1 MKRKDFILITAAGLT
16 AISIPLAYTYLMKS
30 EYDSLLSQPQSL
42 SLIWDNQTISDI
54 GNRYRSQVPRENKE
68 RALVKQLLA
77 ETDSHNLAL
86 SLEEKIKRDFETG
99 KTIMVDGWI
108 LSITEARQCALSS
121 TIQPA

>member
-16 AISIPLAYTYLMKS
+16 AISIPLAYTYLIKS
-30 EYDSLLSQPQSL
+30 EYDSLLAQPKSL

-77 ETDSHNLAL
+77 EADSRNLSL
-86 SLEEKIKRDFETG
+86 SLEGKIKRDFETG
-99 KTIMVDGWI
+99 NTIMVDGWI